1 VVALLDCISRAVAG
15 SDYFICP
22 RSQAVVEAFYENL
35 ATLLIVYY
43 PVMTFTF
50 TSTSKRLSTCLQHDT
65 ITISILI
72 TNYPS
77 SPTTTSGNERSESHF
92 AKHDGLDVLL
102 ELIETSPLVLR
113 LPAMRLLS
121 DLLDNIDLVPYV
133 RYVRN
138 SLYAL
143 C

>member
-15 SDYFICP
+15 GDYVICP
-22 RSQAVVEAFYENL
+22 KLKTVVQAFYKYF
-35 ATLLIVYY
+35 ATLLIVYH
-43 PVMTFTF
+43 PVMTY
-50 TSTSKRLSTCLQHDT
+50 TSTSRRLSTCLQHDT
-65 ITISILI
+65 ITIRTLI
-72 TNYPS
+72 INCPS
-77 SPTTTSGNERSESHF
+77 SPATISGNERSESHF